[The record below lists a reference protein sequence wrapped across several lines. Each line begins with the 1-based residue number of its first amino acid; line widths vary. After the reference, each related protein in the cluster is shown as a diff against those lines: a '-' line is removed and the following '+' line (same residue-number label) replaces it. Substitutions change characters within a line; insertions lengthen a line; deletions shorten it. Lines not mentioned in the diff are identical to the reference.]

1 MLAPMTALKR
11 LSLAYVTAAVLV
23 VLLHAHASASP
34 LGETVIRVVPKK
46 SPIHGRTD
54 IGDWGYVEI
63 SGDIRKSGV
72 TRLIAAV
79 VQAKKSTGSFTHSG
93 EPIVRVILNSRGGEI
108 EAAMQMGQILRAEA
122 AEVYVPENAECS
134 SACILVLAGGIHRGA
149 LPGAK
154 LGIHRPLFQPEEFAE
169 LSHLESQDRYSALSA
184 AVRHYLSGMGIA
196 DTLFDAMM
204 KVPSRKMEFLTRDF
218 AWATHLLG
226 DDPVYEEWQRAKNL
240 KALGPDRLQKLERY
254 HDCLM
259 SNQPESYCSKFLE
272 GW

>member
-1 MLAPMTALKR
+1 MTTLIK
-11 LSLAYVTAAVLV
+11 LSLAYATAAVVV
-23 VLLHAHASASP
+23 VLLYVYASAAP

-46 SPIHGRTD
+46 SAIHGRTD
-54 IGDWGYVEI
+54 IRDWGYIEI
-63 SGDIRKSGV
+63 SGDIRKSGIP
-72 TRLIAAV
+72 RLIAAV
-79 VQAKKSTGSFTHSG
+79 VQAKKSAGSYMLSG
-93 EPIVRVILNSRGGEI
+93 EPIVRVFLNSRGGEI
-108 EAAMQMGQILRAEA
+108 QAAMQMGQILRAEA
-122 AEVYVPENAECS
+122 AEVYVDENAECS

-184 AVRHYLSGMGIA
+184 AVRHYLSSMGIA

-204 KVPSRKMEFLTRDF
+204 NVPSRKMEFLTREF
-218 AWATHLLG
+218 AEATHVLG

-254 HDCLM
+254 NDCLT
-259 SNQPESYCSKFLE
+259 SGQPEPDCSQFLT